1 MSVFAYKAKTENGKV
16 INGRIESRNKNEAIR
31 ELAHMDLIVF
41 EVKPVNAFLNQ
52 SIVFGK
58 ELKEKDFVVFLRQFS
73 TLMAAGILL
82 LDAVELLAEQTES
95 EALQK
100 ALQEIADDIKS
111 GTPLSDSMEQY
122 PKLFPELLVEMIRSG
137 EISGRLD
144 DVLDQMAT
152 YYEKQFRLKQKVST
166 AMTYPIAI
174 AIFAVAVSVFMILFI
189 VPMFGDMFASAG
201 EELPAITRGV
211 LAISDFIRD
220 YWWVVIL
227 AVIALVFVYRKVRES
242 EEGSYFLDNLSLK
255 LPALGAFN
263 QKVAMARLT
272 QTLSS
277 LLASSVPILQAVEV
291 TSRVVGNKV
300 IERVLLESRDS
311 LEKGESLAAPMSE
324 SWVFPALVIHMVRV
338 GEKSGALDEMLK
350 KVADIYDQEVNEAS
364 DKLQS
369 LIEPILIVFLAAIV
383 GVIVLSIVMPMFSM
397 FSIY

>member
-1 MSVFAYKAKTENGKV
+1 
-16 INGRIESRNKNEAIR
+16 
-31 ELAHMDLIVF
+31 
-41 EVKPVNAFLNQ
+41 
-52 SIVFGK
+52 
-58 ELKEKDFVVFLRQFS
+58 
-73 TLMAAGILL
+73 
-82 LDAVELLAEQTES
+82 
-95 EALQK
+95 
-100 ALQEIADDIKS
+100 
-111 GTPLSDSMEQY
+111 
-122 PKLFPELLVEMIRSG
+122 
-137 EISGRLD
+137 
-144 DVLDQMAT
+144 
-152 YYEKQFRLKQKVST
+152 
-166 AMTYPIAI
+166 
-174 AIFAVAVSVFMILFI
+174 
-189 VPMFGDMFASAG
+189 
-201 EELPAITRGV
+201 
-211 LAISDFIRD
+211 
-220 YWWVVIL
+220 
-227 AVIALVFVYRKVRES
+227 
-242 EEGSYFLDNLSLK
+242 
-255 LPALGAFN
+255 
-263 QKVAMARLT
+263 MARLT

>member
-1 MSVFAYKAKTENGKV
+1 MAMFAYKAKTEDGKV
-16 INGRIESRNKNEAIR
+16 INGKIESRNQNEAIR
-31 ELAHMDLIVF
+31 ELSHIDLVVF
-41 EVKPVNAFLNQ
+41 EVKPVNAFFNKDI
-52 SIVFGK
+52 SIGK
-58 ELKEKDFVVFLRQFS
+58 DLKEKDFVIFLRQFS
-73 TLMAAGILL
+73 TLMSAGILL
-82 LDAVELLAEQTES
+82 LDAVELLSEQSES
-95 EALQK
+95 ETLQNALK
-100 ALQEIADDIKS
+100 EISGDIK
-111 GTPLSDSMEQY
+111 GGIPLSESMKEY
-122 PKLFPELLVEMIRSG
+122 PKLFPELLVEMIHSG
-137 EISGRLD
+137 EISGGLD
-144 DVLDQMAT
+144 SVLDQMAT
-152 YYEKQFRLKQKVST
+152 YYEKQYRLKKKVSA

-174 AIFAVAVSVFMILFI
+174 AIFAIAVSVFMILFI
-189 VPMFGDMFASAG
+189 VPMFGEMFASAG

-211 LAISDFIRD
+211 LAVSDFIRNF
-220 YWWVVIL
+220 WWVV
-227 AVIALVFVYRKVRES
+227 VFGVVALVYTYRKVRAS
-242 EEGSYFLDNLSLK
+242 EKGDYYLDNLSLK
-255 LPALGAFN
+255 IPAMGAFN

-300 IERVLLESRDS
+300 IEEVLLKSRDS
-311 LEKGESLAAPMSE
+311 LEKGESLAGPMSK
-324 SWVFPALVIHMVRV
+324 SWVFPVLVIHMVKV

>member
-1 MSVFAYKAKTENGKV
+1 MSVFAYKAKTESGKMINGK
-16 INGRIESRNKNEAIR
+16 IESRNENEAIR
-31 ELAHMDLIVF
+31 ELAHMDLVVY

-52 SIVFGK
+52 DIVFGK

-95 EALQK
+95 EAFQK
-100 ALQEIADDIKS
+100 ALREIADDIKS
-111 GTPLSDSMEQY
+111 GSPLSDSMEQY

-137 EISGRLD
+137 EVSGRLD

-174 AIFAVAVSVFMILFI
+174 AIFAIAVSVFMILFI

-211 LAISDFIRD
+211 LAVSDFIRN
-220 YWWVVIL
+220 YWWLVIL
-227 AVIALVFVYRKVRES
+227 GVIALVFVYRKVRKS
-242 EEGSYFLDNLSLK
+242 EDGSYFLDNLSLK